1 MGDSV
6 AGMGFL
12 APRLASPMGAESL
25 PPSAVAGMGFLAPR
39 LASPMGAESLPP
51 SAVSVSTASRRY
63 VEPFPGTK
71 QFMI

>member
-1 MGDSV
+1 MGDS
-6 AGMGFL
+6 
-12 APRLASPMGAESL
+12 
-25 PPSAVAGMGFLAPR
+25 VAGMGFLAPR